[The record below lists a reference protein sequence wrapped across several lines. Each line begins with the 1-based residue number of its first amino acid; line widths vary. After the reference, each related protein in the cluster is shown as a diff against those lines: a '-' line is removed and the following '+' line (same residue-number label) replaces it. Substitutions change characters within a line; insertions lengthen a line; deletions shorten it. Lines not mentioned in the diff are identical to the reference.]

1 MRGAGVQSMPLA
13 LNVKYKPSLL
23 ISEGTL
29 TDDFTATPKPTEKVL
44 AMAVEP
50 PEL

>member
-1 MRGAGVQSMPLA
+1 MPLA
-13 LNVKYKPSLL
+13 LNVKCKPSLL

-29 TDDFTATPKPTEKVL
+29 TDDFTATPKHTENIP
-44 AMAVEP
+44 AMAVEL

>member
-1 MRGAGVQSMPLA
+1 MPLA
-13 LNVKYKPSLL
+13 LNVKCKPSLL

-29 TDDFTATPKPTEKVL
+29 TDDFTATPKHTEKVP
-44 AMAVEP
+44 AMAVEL